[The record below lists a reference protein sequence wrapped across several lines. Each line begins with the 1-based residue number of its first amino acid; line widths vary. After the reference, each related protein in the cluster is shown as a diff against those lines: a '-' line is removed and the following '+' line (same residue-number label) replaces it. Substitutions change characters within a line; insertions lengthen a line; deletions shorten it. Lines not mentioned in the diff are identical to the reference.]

1 MLEGRVI
8 AWSDIR
14 VLGVH
19 HCSLCSAGVNM
30 RSVLC
35 SAALAA
41 GALLFTSH
49 AQAATVEVIQA
60 KVSVNAGKGFVRVT
74 GSAAVRPGNSV
85 MAGPGGSAEI
95 VYDNGCRQR
104 VEPGSVA
111 VVQQN
116 PQCEVEAIPDD
127 HAALTGLLVV
137 GGVVGGVIAI
147 HKSGHDH
154 AASDE

>member
-1 MLEGRVI
+1 M
-8 AWSDIR
+8 S
-14 VLGVH
+14 
-19 HCSLCSAGVNM
+19 
-30 RSVLC
+30 SVLRT
-35 SAALAA
+35 AALAA
-41 GALLFTSH
+41 GALLLTSH

-60 KVSVNAGKGFVRVT
+60 KVSVNAGKGFVRIT

-85 MAGPGGSAEI
+85 MAAPGGSAEI

-116 PQCEVEAIPDD
+116 PQCDVETND

-147 HKSGHDH
+147 HNSGHDH
-154 AASDE
+154 AASDD